1 MNAPTLLRASMLG
14 TVLAAL
20 APAQAWTD
28 DQLVAACAGFQ
39 IGAFRVK
46 LFLPFG
52 HPSLKVPGAIS
63 KIGKQVRQFHRYIP

>member
-28 DQLVAACAGFQ
+28 DQLVAISAYQA
-39 IGAFRVK
+39 
-46 LFLPFG
+46 
-52 HPSLKVPGAIS
+52 SLKMPGS
-63 KIGKQVRQFHRYIP
+63 MCGDKK